1 MMFNK
6 TKISM
11 KKLSVAMAIS
21 AMFVTGAAH
30 AAAGDS
36 ASYTASGSAG
46 NWTLDFT
53 FTNGLGINNLDI
65 YFVGINL
72 PGGSYISAP
81 SNWADYGGYIG
92 FNITPLNYGTSIP
105 DMIQDGESLSGFKV
119 LDTSASVPLSV
130 DWFAYHNDW
139 TGGSANYAGNY
150 NPVFFGTASLVPEPE
165 TYAMLL
171 AGLGLLGFMARRR
184 KESIV

>member
-1 MMFNK
+1 MRDEVRNALQKLSKLDLSTSSCDEAKSLIRQFGKIGTIIETLHEGKVIVRARPNYNGERFHKRSELSYRPQEYNK
-6 TKISM
+6 TFQRASTPNRT
-11 KKLSVAMAIS
+11 
-21 AMFVTGAAH
+21 MF
-30 AAAGDS
+30 
-36 ASYTASGSAG
+36 
-46 NWTLDFT
+46 
-53 FTNGLGINNLDI
+53 
-65 YFVGINL
+65 
-72 PGGSYISAP
+72 
-81 SNWADYGGYIG
+81 
-92 FNITPLNYGTSIP
+92 YGTSIP

-150 NPVFFGTASLVPEPE
+150 NPVFFGTASLVPELE

-184 KESIV
+184 KESAA